1 MKEKYEVSQ
10 IFQNFHSMIQTQFH
24 TKIQILKIDNAK
36 EYFNSGLNTYC
47 LNQDIIHKSS
57 CIDTPQQNRVV
68 ERKNRHLLEVAR
80 SLMLSIHVPKQF
92 WGEVVLTTTYLI
104 NKIPSRLLNS

>member
-1 MKEKYEVSQ
+1 
-10 IFQNFHSMIQTQFH
+10 MIQTQFH

-57 CIDTPQQNRVV
+57 CIDTPQ
-68 ERKNRHLLEVAR
+68 
-80 SLMLSIHVPKQF
+80 
-92 WGEVVLTTTYLI
+92 
-104 NKIPSRLLNS
+104 